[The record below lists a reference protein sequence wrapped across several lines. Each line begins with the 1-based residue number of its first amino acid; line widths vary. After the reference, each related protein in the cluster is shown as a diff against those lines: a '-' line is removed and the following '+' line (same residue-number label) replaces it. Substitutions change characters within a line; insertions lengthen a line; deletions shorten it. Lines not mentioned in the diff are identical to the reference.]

1 MADMI
6 QLTDYEKEYK
16 SLTDQ
21 LEKANNQKNK
31 KTALDYKPFKA
42 VLSGF
47 LEKEYKDFTSEQKRY
62 FWRSLID
69 YIEVDKQKNMTIHFR
84 R

>member
-1 MADMI
+1 MQDMI
-6 QLTDYEKEYK
+6 QLSDYESEYK
-16 SLTDQ
+16 KLSDQ
-21 LEKANNQKNK
+21 LEEANKNK
-31 KTALDYKPFKA
+31 IKKSAPDYKPFKA

-47 LEKEYKDFTSEQKRY
+47 LETEYKDFTREQKRY